1 MEKRKIALIIS
12 AILVVVLVAVGG
24 FYTAFNNDAARFK
37 KEYESINGTIREKDG
52 KTIRSI
58 TIPSKN
64 PMVYKSASKIVE
76 AIKNKETFVVY
87 FGFQDCP
94 WCRSVLPTL
103 IDVANDLKMNKIYYV
118 DVKDIRD
125 VLDVDDEGNVV
136 VTKEGTDAYYELIE
150 MLDSVLTDYVLT
162 DKDGNK
168 VDTGEGRIMAPN
180 VVAVV
185 NGKVVGLVTG
195 ISDAQNDG
203 YMEITDEMREETY
216 NRFKTILQCEINKD
230 ETCKID

>member
-12 AILVVVLVAVGG
+12 AVLVVVLIVVGG
-24 FYTAFNNDAARFK
+24 FYIAFNNDAAKFK

-76 AIKNKETFVVY
+76 AMKNKESFVVY

-103 IDVANDLKMNKIYYV
+103 IDVAHDLKMDKIYYV

-168 VDTGEGRIMAPN
+168 VDTGEGRIYAPN
-180 VVAVV
+180 VVAIV
-185 NGKVVGLVTG
+185 NGKAVGLTSG
-195 ISDAQNDG
+195 LSDAQDDG

-216 NRFKTILQCEINKD
+216 NKFKTVLQCAINKD